1 VNDSD
6 FITVFDVANTGYRD
20 WWFPA
25 FGLIFIVIGAI
36 LPRLFEAGLF
46 PEYQKKMFGGWFP
59 KLWLGFAIFWT
70 AIAFITTFGAYVKDR
85 ESLMSGKAGYVEG
98 IVTNFIPMPYQ
109 GHAQES
115 FNVDGV
121 SFNYS
126 DYGVTAGFNNSASH
140 GGPIRE
146 GIHVRIWYSGN
157 DILKLQIPKSESP
170 QTVNSLPASARPPL
184 VPFPMF
190 MVFWIGLGVGSWI
203 LIARL
208 PTPKAKKRWSDRLSI
223 IAGIIFFAFLFT
235 QFSPTKGSFGLFI
248 MGPAIALITWLNVRN
263 TYFCDKCGKRSLD
276 RNWFGDTYSCPHCGN
291 KIK

>member
-1 VNDSD
+1 MNDSD

-59 KLWLGFAIFWT
+59 KLWLGFAISWT
-70 AIAFITTFGAYVKDR
+70 AIVFITTFGAYVKDR
-85 ESLMSGKAGYVEG
+85 ESLISGKAGYVEG

-121 SFNYS
+121 PFNYS

-140 GGPIRE
+140 GGQSERDSTFVSGIRAMTFSSC
-146 GIHVRIWYSGN
+146 RFR
-157 DILKLQIPKSESP
+157 K
-170 QTVNSLPASARPPL
+170 ASCH
-184 VPFPMF
+184 
-190 MVFWIGLGVGSWI
+190 
-203 LIARL
+203 
-208 PTPKAKKRWSDRLSI
+208 KLSI
-223 IAGIIFFAFLFT
+223 RCLHQQDPLSCHFPC
-235 QFSPTKGSFGLFI
+235 SWCFGLDSGWEVGF
-248 MGPAIALITWLNVRN
+248 
-263 TYFCDKCGKRSLD
+263 
-276 RNWFGDTYSCPHCGN
+276 
-291 KIK
+291 

>member
-1 VNDSD
+1 M
-6 FITVFDVANTGYRD
+6 
-20 WWFPA
+20 
-25 FGLIFIVIGAI
+25 
-36 LPRLFEAGLF
+36 LPRLFDVGLF

-70 AIAFITTFGAYVKDR
+70 SIVFIATFGAYIKDR

-115 FNVDGV
+115 FKVDGV
-121 SFNYS
+121 PFNYS
-126 DYGVTAGFNNSASH
+126 DYVVTAGFNNSASH

-146 GIHVRIWYSGN
+146 GLHVRIWYSGN

-203 LIARL
+203 WIARL
-208 PTPKAKKRWSDRLSI
+208 PTPQAKKRWSDRLSI

-235 QFSPTKGSFGLFI
+235 QFFPTKGSFGLFI
-248 MGPAIALITWLNVRN
+248 MGPAMALITLANVRN
-263 TYFCDKCGKRSLD
+263 TYFCDKCGKRSFD
-276 RNWFGDTYSCPHCGN
+276 RNWLGDTYCCPHCGN
-291 KIK
+291 KLK